1 MTESI
6 HFSKENKTNQ
16 FEGVMYTLSDEGH
29 PILHGSSVILECS
42 GHSVH
47 AVGDH
52 HVWYGLVNKV
62 SHDAPM
68 DTPPL
73 LYYART
79 YRSVG
84 DDVFMDSFETAR
96 LAYEDWTHEVL
107 GIWMDGWIGWIRWM
121 DEWMDGMDGWTR
133 WMDGLC

>member
-1 MTESI
+1 
-6 HFSKENKTNQ
+6 
-16 FEGVMYTLSDEGH
+16 
-29 PILHGSSVILECS
+29 
-42 GHSVH
+42 
-47 AVGDH
+47 
-52 HVWYGLVNKV
+52 
-62 SHDAPM
+62 
-68 DTPPL
+68 
-73 LYYART
+73 
-79 YRSVG
+79 VG